1 MAHKNHE
8 KLYAHHKLER
18 RVIGMRQA
26 FLLFVKN
33 FEHLALVLY
42 RNLKK
47 ILFQFRN
54 IEIALEESTNQQHL
68 YHFQWQQKQM

>member
-54 IEIALEESTNQQHL
+54 IEVESTNQQHL